1 MTTAKTRYFPSKP
14 AASSSLLLSVV
25 SFLFSVQLRDT
36 LAAES
41 TTPAD
46 TGAFTWGM

>member
-1 MTTAKTRYFPSKP
+1 MTTATTRFFPSQP

-25 SFLFSVQLRDT
+25 SFLFSVHLRDA

-46 TGAFTWGM
+46 SGAYTWGM